1 MMPKAPDKRAEN
13 NPWPQWPRVCKTDYG
28 QQEAIAVYGHDPRI
42 YQSTVKAFVK
52 DKDGKLTGVKIVK
65 LTWEKDAATGRMDMK
80 EVPGSEQLLAAD
92 MVLIAAGFLGAQ
104 SYVTES
110 FGVELNERTNVK
122 TEPGS
127 YQTNKENIFV
137 TGDMHRGQSL
147 VVWAIR
153 EGREAARA
161 VDESLMGYSNLVV
174 Q

>member
-1 MMPKAPDKRAEN
+1 M
-13 NPWPQWPRVCKTDYG
+13 
-28 QQEAIAVYGHDPRI
+28 
-42 YQSTVKAFVK
+42 
-52 DKDGKLTGVKIVK
+52 
-65 LTWEKDAATGRMDMK
+65 
-80 EVPGSEQLLAAD
+80 
-92 MVLIAAGFLGAQ
+92 
-104 SYVTES
+104 
-110 FGVELNERTNVK
+110 ELNERTNVK